1 MARRQS
7 PLVNQTV
14 ETGCTSR
21 MFGIFSFLGGQFNRR
36 LVFNG
41 RHLSRDVTDPGNTS
55 SRSSSSEL
63 STVDEKFPHTS
74 VNSRR
79 RRDYGCK
86 SVSCV
91 ENAQVAADQGN
102 KVTKMTIDPKF
113 VNKSYLSKEGAECQP
128 DQLLDAL
135 QILYSNKELFLKL
148 LQDPNSLLVK
158 QISGL
163 QSSQVNK
170 CQNNVA
176 RKSGNTVKS
185 SFDKHDSSS
194 SIEPGLPEK
203 IVVLK
208 PSTNNENFSAATRF
222 DSPWLHTRR
231 SLIHNPQNPKFSHF
245 PLGHIKRKLRYV
257 TRARRKEQKKTDGVP
272 DKDPC
277 GCKAFQDAQN
287 IKELRSE
294 GRNSLETSPSIIEK
308 RFKDSELCM
317 GKEVAS
323 VSESYNRMTDNASVS
338 PCEQHTLNIP
348 VKDRRSLSVR
358 RKEHLPNFESISS
371 LRRDYNH
378 GYINEGMRY
387 LNNYQIDHRTKM
399 GLEKERESI
408 CSYRSLGQKNA
419 PRDTIKTF
427 SEKLKPLG
435 TDIRTEES
443 LPGGNLH
450 AHCDIPRDDG
460 YNDSPTQNFHKS
472 NSTRGIK
479 HFQDSHPEIQILSSP
494 PKVASSSPFSPER
507 TEDSIGLSDKFEH
520 PSTESVVELSTL
532 QPDEYPVQAVH
543 KQIEDNHFAELVR
556 SSLNRTNNLA
566 SSKDILDC
574 SREIVKVFSLKWDEL
589 MMKCESTDMHDP
601 SAFDELKGSI
611 GHLSCNAILLDC
623 VMQAFM
629 EVYQKCGFS
638 LNILSKGPHL
648 QAYVAKKVLA
658 QEIAEVI
665 KLHFVPHP
673 SQITLDQLVGKDLER
688 SESWLNIQF
697 DIEDIV
703 KDVEEDVLED
713 LVLEMVAEMDIRDLK
728 TLH

>member
-7 PLVNQTV
+7 PLVSQTV
-14 ETGCTSR
+14 ETGCSSR
-21 MFGIFSFLGGQFNRR
+21 MFGIFSFLGGHFSRR
-36 LVFNG
+36 VVFNG
-41 RHLSRDVTDPGNTS
+41 SHLSRDVTDPGNTS

-63 STVDEKFPHTS
+63 STVDEKLPQAHS
-74 VNSRR
+74 GVNSRR
-79 RRDYGCK
+79 RREYGCK

-113 VNKSYLSKEGAECQP
+113 VNKSYLSKEGAESQP

-163 QSSQVNK
+163 QSSQVNNK
-170 CQNNVA
+170 YQNNIA
-176 RKSGNTVKS
+176 RKSGNPVKS

-194 SIEPGLPEK
+194 SIEPELPEK

-208 PSTNNENFSAATRF
+208 PSTDNEKVSAATRF
-222 DSPWLHTRR
+222 DSPWLNTRR
-231 SLIHNPQNPKFSHF
+231 SLIHNPPNAKFSHF

-277 GCKAFQDAQN
+277 GCKAFQDGQN

-294 GRNSLETSPSIIEK
+294 GRNSLETSSSIIEK

-323 VSESYNRMTDNASVS
+323 VSESCNRMTDNASVS
-338 PCEQHTLNIP
+338 PCEQNTLNIP

-371 LRRDYNH
+371 LQRCYNH

-387 LNNYQIDHRTKM
+387 LDNYQIDHRTKM
-399 GLEKERESI
+399 GLEEERESI

-419 PRDTIKTF
+419 PRETIKTF
-427 SEKLKPLG
+427 SEKLKPIG

-443 LPGGNLH
+443 L
-450 AHCDIPRDDG
+450 PRDDG
-460 YNDSPTQNFHKS
+460 YNDSPTQNFDKS

-479 HFQDSHPEIQILSSP
+479 HFQDSHPDIQILSSP
-494 PKVASSSPFSPER
+494 PKIASSSPFSPER
-507 TEDSIGLSDKFEH
+507 TEDSINLSDKFEH
-520 PSTESVVELSTL
+520 PSIESVVELSTL
-532 QPDEYPVQAVH
+532 QPDEYQVQEVH

-556 SSLNRTNNLA
+556 SSLNRINNLA
-566 SSKDILDC
+566 SSKDMLDC

-589 MMKCESTDMHDP
+589 MVKCESADMHDP
-601 SAFDELKGSI
+601 SAFDELKGSM

-629 EVYQKCGFS
+629 EVYQKSGFP
-638 LNILSKGPHL
+638 LNIVRKSPHL

-673 SQITLDQLVGKDLER
+673 SQITLDELVGKDLER
-688 SESWLNIQF
+688 SESWLNIQV

-728 TLH
+728 TLQ